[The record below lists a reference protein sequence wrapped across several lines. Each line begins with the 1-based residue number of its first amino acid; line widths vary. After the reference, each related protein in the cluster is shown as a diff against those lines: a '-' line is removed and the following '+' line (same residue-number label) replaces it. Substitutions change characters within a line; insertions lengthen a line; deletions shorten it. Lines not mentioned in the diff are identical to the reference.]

1 MNKKKL
7 AILLISLLLFSCN
20 TDSSPSQI
28 SKETTFIF
36 SFSGDE
42 KCDRVLIGDE
52 EALLSESGSVTIEGA
67 TGDPLLFLFFKDE
80 RVFAL
85 LEVSS
90 YTTGSENSYEI
101 DTSQFQMNIIDAYEA
116 GGTVYISW
124 EEVMYADEYEITYE
138 GNEYFTSATEFEI
151 AGSAGNSISVTPVFN
166 SHLGLSS
173 TTEIRE
179 GRNDIEIIV
188 KPLPDELGIEIT
200 AEDALLEYGGKITF
214 STNVSKD
221 EYTITWMLN
230 GKIIGHE
237 ESVDIYY
244 DEEALFLTGE
254 EESLMLILVKDT
266 NIYSKTLTFVI
277 N

>member
-1 MNKKKL
+1 MKKL
-7 AILLISLLLFSCN
+7 AILLISLLLFSCS

-28 SKETTFIF
+28 SKETTFTF
-36 SFSGDE
+36 SFSGGE
-42 KCDRVLIGDE
+42 RCVRVLIGDE

-101 DTSQFQMNIIDAYEA
+101 DTSQFQVNIIDAYEV
-116 GGTVYISW
+116 GGTVYISLD
-124 EEVMYADEYEITYE
+124 EVMYADEYEITYE
-138 GNEYFTSATEFEI
+138 GNEYFTSTTEFEI
-151 AGSAGNSISVTPVFN
+151 EGSAGNSISVTPVFN
-166 SHLGLSS
+166 SYLGLSR

-200 AEDALLEYGGKITF
+200 AEDKILEYGGKITF

-221 EYTITWMLN
+221 EYTISWMLN